1 MFSCSTYPDPKV
13 EKTNCV
19 VRVCNTLSNV
29 YIMVLDKSYA
39 LCFLK
44 SLQMRVNCLLMKC
57 IAYNKSSY
65 CFTGELRILLLV
77 LKSMLHSLDN
87 N

>member
-1 MFSCSTYPDPKV
+1 MFSSSAYPDPKG

-19 VRVCNTLSNV
+19 VRMCNTLSNV
-29 YIMVLDKSYA
+29 YVHSIRKNKSYA

-57 IAYNKSSY
+57 IAYNNSSY

-77 LKSMLHSLDN
+77 LKSMLHVS
-87 N
+87 